1 MRNIHCAEGHNKSI
15 ESRIAPHHLA
25 GRGGII
31 PADTEKISALS
42 GRRSTDTFNSPLK
55 HIIFIRGIEYDSKK
69 DFKNNDLL
77 VPADLYGFYRRCDE
91 KNNLKDN
98 GNDTT
103 LHKAASEGYIEIV
116 KFLIKHG
123 ADVNGRGYL
132 ENSPLH
138 KSAIYGRPEV
148 AIFLLEN
155 GVNVN
160 AMNKHGD
167 TPLQEALTPG
177 DPKYCSALGKMKVA
191 QILRAHG
198 GTKSA
203 VKTIY

>member
-1 MRNIHCAEGHNKSI
+1 M
-15 ESRIAPHHLA
+15 
-25 GRGGII
+25 
-31 PADTEKISALS
+31 
-42 GRRSTDTFNSPLK
+42 
-55 HIIFIRGIEYDSKK
+55 
-69 DFKNNDLL
+69 
-77 VPADLYGFYRRCDE
+77 
-91 KNNLKDN
+91 
-98 GNDTT
+98 TT
-103 LHKAASEGYIEIV
+103 LHKAASKGYIEIV
-116 KFLIKHG
+116 KLLIKHG
-123 ADVNGRGYL
+123 ADVNGRSYL

-138 KSAIYGRPEV
+138 ISAMYGRPEV

-155 GVNVN
+155 GANVN